1 MLYRD
6 KITLKSNSLPPLFI
20 IDLKDII
27 NVLVVQLCMRSKSW
41 VLIATIQR
49 SQKKYNLQK
58 SE

>member
-49 SQKKYNLQK
+49 SQKRYNLRR
-58 SE
+58 